1 MEIAQ
6 AHRVEKLPGKVTV
19 ERCKFDK
26 VDTGNG
32 KMRSRIVREK
42 VEADA
47 GWMVYLPSGNSFR
60 VATKERLAELGI
72 DPNEAPLINMA
83 DGSTVNV
90 RNRTR

>member
-6 AHRVEKLPGKVTV
+6 AYRIEKLPGKVRV

-26 VDTGNG
+26 IDAGNG
-32 KMRSRIVREK
+32 KTRNRIARET

-47 GWMVYLPSGNSFR
+47 GWMVYLPNGSSFR
-60 VATKERLAELGI
+60 VATKARLEELGL
-72 DPNEAPLINMA
+72 DPNQSPLINMT
-83 DGSTVNV
+83 DGSAVQV